1 MACSIDTLKNMRQAL
16 LDATMNGPLEKGA
29 MSSLG
34 ESFDLT
40 TAFLQRLASQVRDT
54 DNMVAELRARKADLD
69 KPFHQQLRRELGEE
83 VYVDTAKGAEKH
95 YLLSSYTVPNTDA
108 LGGVEVVL
116 RLAPASNIASTTEY
130 LFRLNSDTS
139 LESVGRGQGTIVG
152 IASTAQRAYV
162 NTLKRIRSN
171 RVKKVKLDAHKDKE
185 LQETLVKMAQS
196 DTVLHSRQDR
206 DGNSMKGFEK
216 IENYVH
222 GNIDSMK
229 EMLNKLHVLGNSKA
243 STEQLAYWTQLLDL
257 MHPRFFNQM
266 ELFLKRKGVDTFG
279 RVNLDAGTISITAVT
294 DPALSATQ
302 SEAEVYIHEVVH
314 TMTAWALRQ
323 KDVDISPLRLQLNH
337 AMAAAKAKTKWQDML
352 EMSESTA
359 TFDQIKRAKELHK
372 YIFSGATNI
381 DEFVAYTLTN
391 PQVMSHMKTIK
402 VADIESKPETVFER
416 VINFFGKVLNV
427 LTGRFHFRDSEIS
440 VYEKINDLAFRLAE
454 VNNKHQNNLKSM
466 NPIGQMMEAI
476 ENADEYLAGKI
487 DDIKEKVRNTDARI
501 NVPPSGSD
509 VYTEAKF
516 LVQVGIKAF
525 TNPLYRGFIGL
536 WASAWGMKPN
546 GTLRELVGTFFDK
559 DEGFRVAE
567 KMNLLSNK
575 IDATRN
581 SIINATSK
589 ALHDAF
595 TRPLTEDEDSAITR
609 VLLNTNLASLRYK
622 RIGRSKRPDTETR
635 KLLTDK
641 DYRYQQIGRLKHKI
655 EQLIGNDKER
665 VSWTNAQATSLGY
678 YMATGKAH
686 VAQNFNAGNIA
697 SGFGLNVRYTEN
709 PQLTVLIDELAAV
722 TAIEYVPAKDRAL
735 VAELMTSQK
744 KGIDAVTDAYQ
755 AYKTSSEQY
764 LFKGS
769 KAHMMAGH
777 TMELLDDSIDMT
789 IAPVSRQRELEQMG
803 YVLRYQLEPKNGDT
817 YKSPMALYTTGTWGK
832 ASRLRGTVG
841 LGKLNAKGTTL
852 TALKRVEDPRLAS
865 ITHARD
871 FARVSVEAIKLHDA
885 MRKGTFDVTKTN
897 YGMAPVIDIGGN
909 TTDFRYM
916 MSKENKEELL
926 GQDLR
931 ATQVLSRSMGN
942 ITHQIGRDRLN
953 ADALS
958 LIKQDMKDNW
968 VSGEIGKDHTT
979 EYSLIGPT
987 STNPDLRELYAM
999 LPETY
1004 QRFINSRTDKTMAV
1018 RTDLLRVYFG
1028 DQNFKL
1034 SNAPGVRLLPGM
1046 VKSAIDVVE
1055 GVWQEMIK
1063 LSKGAILL
1071 KMPLI
1076 LIFNLISNIRYQI
1089 NTGSL
1094 DIVQLAKDYRD
1105 SAREVNEYLNYNRK
1119 ANALRLEIG
1128 RDQEALTRVKNT
1140 PALANALTEKRV
1152 ELGRLEQAMYHNPA
1166 KELFD
1171 AGLYQSH
1178 IEDIDNSALD
1188 EANRLTKFINKRLEH
1203 APPLVRGAIEIAYL
1217 TQNTAWYKFSQE
1229 ALQRTDMI
1237 TRLVDNKREIRKE
1250 QTAVK
1255 GEARLPRWWL
1265 AEKRTNGV
1273 DYPDTKR
1280 LTQTEAVEFLT
1291 KSKEIRMQGLLDNY
1305 INYTLPNGTF
1315 EEYMNSMGVLMFTKY
1330 IKRIQ
1335 PVITSTFLNHPL
1347 KTALTLLTAGA
1358 FQSSDIIQDQAIIA
1372 RGFDPQ
1378 GEFSLTNMIPV
1389 YSPLYHLENILTPP
1403 IVKEELR
1410 MGLF

>member
-1 MACSIDTLKNMRQAL
+1 MQCDINTIKDMKNDL
-16 LDATMNGPLEKGA
+16 LEATMDGPLEQGA
-29 MSSLG
+29 MSSTG

-40 TAFLQRLASQVRDT
+40 TAFFKRLASQVRDP
-54 DNMVAELRARKADLD
+54 DDVLAELESRENDLD
-69 KPFHQQLRRELGEE
+69 KPFHQSLRREMGEE
-83 VYVDTAKGAEKH
+83 VYVETAKGAEKH
-95 YLLSSYTVPNTDA
+95 YLLSSYTTKNPDA
-108 LGGVEVVL
+108 LGGVEIVL
-116 RLAPASNIASTTEY
+116 RLAPASNIASTKEY
-130 LFRLNSDTS
+130 LFRLNSDS
-139 LESVGRGQGTIVG
+139 AIESIGRAQGTIQGVG
-152 IASTAQRAYV
+152 TLAQRALA
-162 NTLKRIRSN
+162 NTIQRIRN
-171 RVKKVKLDAHKDKE
+171 ERVKTVELDSQGDKS
-185 LQETLVKMAQS
+185 LRAALNKMAQA
-196 DTVLHSRQDR
+196 DTVLGSKKNR
-206 DGNSMKGFEK
+206 NASSMKGFERMP
-216 IENYVH
+216 NYVH

-229 EMLNKLHVLGNSKA
+229 EMLGKLHVLGNSKA
-243 STEQLAYWTQLLDL
+243 STEQLAYYTQLLES

-266 ELFLKRKGVDTFG
+266 ELFLKKNAADTFG
-279 RVNLDAGTISITAVT
+279 QVDWKKDTIRIDLVNDPSVVTA
-294 DPALSATQ
+294 Q

-337 AMAAAKAKTKWQDML
+337 AMATAKSKTRWQDFL
-352 EMSESTA
+352 EVAESTA
-359 TFDQIKRAKELHK
+359 TFDQITRAKDLHK
-372 YIFSGATNI
+372 YIFSGASNV

-391 PQVMSHMKTIK
+391 PQVMAHMKTVK
-402 VADIESKPETVFER
+402 LADSQAKPESVFER
-416 VINFFGKVLNV
+416 VMNFFGKALNV
-427 LTGRFHFRDSEIS
+427 LTGRFHFRDSEVN

-466 NPIGQMMEAI
+466 NPLGHMMEAI
-476 ENADEYLAGKI
+476 EGADDYLAGKI
-487 DDIKEKVRNTDARI
+487 EAIKEKVRNTDSRV

-509 VYTEAKF
+509 LYTEAKF
-516 LVQVGIKAF
+516 LVEIGVKAF
-525 TNPLYRGFIGL
+525 TNPIYRGFIGL

-567 KMNLLSNK
+567 KMNLLSNR

-595 TRPLTEDEDSAITR
+595 TRPLSVEEDSAITK

-622 RIGRSKRPDTETR
+622 RIGRTKRPDTETR

-665 VSWTNAQATSLGY
+665 VRWTNSQAVSLGY

-686 VAQNFNAGNIA
+686 VAQNFNAANIA
-697 SGFGLNVRYTEN
+697 SGFGLNVRYNEN

-722 TAIEYVPAKDRAL
+722 TAVEYVAAKDRQL
-735 VAELMTSQK
+735 VAQLMTTQK
-744 KGIDAVTDAYQ
+744 KGIDVITDAYE

-777 TMELLDDSIDMT
+777 TMELLDDSVDMT
-789 IAPVSRQRELEQMG
+789 IAPVSKQRELEQMG
-803 YVLRYQLEPKNGDT
+803 YILRYQLEPKNGDT

-897 YGMAPVIDIGGN
+897 YGMAPVIDVGGN

-931 ATQVLSRSMGN
+931 ATQVLARSMGN

-953 ADALS
+953 ADALA

-968 VSGEIGKDHTT
+968 VSGQIGKDHTT

-1034 SNAPGVRLLPGM
+1034 SNAPGIRLLPGM
-1046 VKSAIDVVE
+1046 IKTSIDVVE
-1055 GVWQEMIK
+1055 GIWQEMIK

-1076 LIFNLISNIRYQI
+1076 LVFNLVSNIRYQI

-1105 SAREVNEYLNYNRK
+1105 STREVNEYLNYNRK

-1128 RDQEALTRVKNT
+1128 RDQEALTRVRNT
-1140 PALANALTEKRV
+1140 PILVNALTEKRV
-1152 ELGRLEQAMYHNPA
+1152 ELGRLEQAMLRNPA

-1188 EANRLTKFINKRLEH
+1188 EANRLTKFINTRLEH

-1250 QTAVK
+1250 QIAVK
-1255 GEARLPRWWL
+1255 GEAKLPRWWL
-1265 AEKRTNGV
+1265 AEKRKNGV

-1335 PVITSTFLNHPL
+1335 PVITNTLVNHPL
-1347 KTALTLLTAGA
+1347 KTALTMLTAGA
-1358 FQSSDIIQDQAIIA
+1358 FQSSDIIQDQAILA

-1378 GEFSLTNMIPV
+1378 GEFSLTNMLPV